1 MRNKKILAV
10 DDNQAI
16 LEVLEELLSWE
27 GYEVVKLA
35 DGHHIFEVIEVV
47 HPDLI
52 LLDVMLDN
60 LDGRDIC
67 MEIKNNKAIQHIPV
81 IMISATHDLRTF
93 LDNPGA
99 PDDFVEKPFDLEHLL
114 MKINHQLAA

>member
-1 MRNKKILAV
+1 MAV
-10 DDNQAI
+10 DDNKAI

-27 GYEVVKLA
+27 GYEVIKLA
-35 DGHHIFEVIEVV
+35 DGHHIFDVIEVV

-52 LLDVMLDN
+52 LLDVMLDT
-60 LDGRDIC
+60 LDGREIC
-67 MEIKNNKAIQHIPV
+67 MEIKNNKSIKHIPV
-81 IMISATHDLRTF
+81 IMISATHDLSTT

-99 PDDFVEKPFDLEHLL
+99 PDDFVEKPFDLDHLL